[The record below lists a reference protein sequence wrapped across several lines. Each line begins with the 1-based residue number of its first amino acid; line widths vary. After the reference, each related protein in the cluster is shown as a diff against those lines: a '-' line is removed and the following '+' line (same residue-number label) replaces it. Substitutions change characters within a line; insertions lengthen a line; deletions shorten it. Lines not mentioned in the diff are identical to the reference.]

1 MNVLIVPTT
10 VRVAP
15 DYPVELTATVDGE
28 ALRVAIEWPVIE
40 RWLGIHA
47 TNVDS
52 VREALRQRQNLIERT
67 VQARVYAHGLPL
79 SGELTLTARDFPAT
93 R

>member
-1 MNVLIVPTT
+1 MNVLLVPTT

-40 RWLGIHA
+40 RWLGDRA
-47 TNVDS
+47 ANVDA
-52 VREALRQRQNLIERT
+52 VREALRQRQNVIERT
-67 VQARVYAHGLPL
+67 VQARVYAHGMPI
-79 SGELTLTARDFPAT
+79 SGELTLTTRDFPLT